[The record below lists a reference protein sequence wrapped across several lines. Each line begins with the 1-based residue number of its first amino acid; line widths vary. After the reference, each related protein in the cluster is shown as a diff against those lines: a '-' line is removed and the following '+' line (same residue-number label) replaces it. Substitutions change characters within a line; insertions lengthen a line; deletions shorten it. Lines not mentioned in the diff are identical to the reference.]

1 MCCCVFWVRF
11 STTLMFVYFFFPS
24 YSVAAYPRG
33 FFLFL
38 FFFTSPICVAISVQY
53 ICVSTGLRQEPEK
66 GRPARSSVP
75 RIGAAHSSV
84 KRLCVFT
91 CGRRRPSPSLYT
103 RLFWPLMLE
112 RRRDESSHPAALLTS
127 ALLSQP
133 HLTPQGDLI
142 AAASAGPSPPLCW
155 GIKGCCHCEQRHT
168 SLGRH
173 PPPPSHPHSLCQ
185 PSVCA
190 ILQSQTINSNNL
202 GHNLVIS
209 LAEPAN
215 MMDLK

>member
-1 MCCCVFWVRF
+1 MCCSVFWVHF
-11 STTLMFVYFFFPS
+11 STALMFVYFFSSF
-24 YSVAAYPRG
+24 SVAAYPQG
-33 FFLFL
+33 FFFFFFF
-38 FFFTSPICVAISVQY
+38 FFFTCPICAAISPQY

-91 CGRRRPSPSLYT
+91 CGRRSPSPGLYLH
-103 RLFWPLMLE
+103 LFWPLLLE

-127 ALLSQP
+127 ALLSQT

-142 AAASAGPSPPLCW
+142 AAASAGTSPPLCW

-168 SLGRH
+168 SLR
-173 PPPPSHPHSLCQ
+173 PPRFPFQ

-209 LAEPAN
+209 LAEPVN
-215 MMDLK
+215 MVDLK